1 MFRTTLR
8 TIGAHKRRLL
18 STCTAVL
25 LGVAFLVGTLVMG
38 ASTRDGFGGLFE
50 EANAGTDALVRSDVE
65 VGNGEFS
72 ERGMLAGDLLDRARA
87 VEGVGVAEPLVEAT
101 GQVVGSDG
109 DPIGG
114 GGPPTVA
121 GNWVADPDLNP
132 WQVAEGRAPE
142 ADGEVVLDRQ
152 VAEEG
157 GYAVGDTVTIRTPA
171 RIEATLVGTATFEG
185 RDSMAGST
193 FAAFTTDYAQQSLL
207 ADPTELTGVVVAGDG
222 SVTEAELADRLDA
235 AMPDQVEAITA
246 AQLTAEQEDQIESDF
261 LGLVETFLLV
271 FAGIALVVASFS
283 IYNTFSILVAQRTRE
298 SALMRALG
306 ATRRQVVTSVVVE
319 AAIVGVIS
327 SALGIAAGIGL
338 ASGLVAMAEAN
349 MGFPDSPLTIGSTPI
364 VAGLLVG
371 IVVTLIASVAP
382 AVKASRVA
390 PLAALRDVA
399 IDRSGSSRARAVL
412 GVLVA
417 GAGVAAVVAGTAG
430 EGALGTTGLGAVA
443 LLVGVVLLGP
453 VVARPATAVLGV
465 PLTLRRKGTSGK
477 LARQNAMRNP
487 RRTAGTASALMVG
500 VAVVSLFTVF
510 AASIKQSMND
520 IVDEQFAGDLVMA
533 QTDFSGSGMTPD
545 LARDV
550 NALPEVDAAVGIG
563 TAAVRVADVDYSG
576 SAAEMA
582 LLTGV
587 IDLEP
592 LEGDLATVGAGEIAI
607 EQEWADD
614 HGLTLGGP
622 VPVAFPDGTTEQ
634 LTLAA
639 TYGEASLMGPV
650 IVPTEVWAPHA
661 GQLSD
666 EVVAIDLADG
676 VTLDE
681 GQAAIQ
687 PVADRYGAPEVQD
700 RDEYVDTVASEV
712 DQLLTIVYA
721 LLLLAIVIA
730 LMGIANTLSLSI
742 HERTRELGLLRA
754 VGQTRRQVRAMVRGE
769 SFLVALFGTVGGVGL
784 GAFLAWALVQALES
798 EGFGA
803 FALPMGQLAV
813 VLGLGAVVGVVA
825 ALRPA
830 RRAARLDVL
839 SAIATD

>member
-222 SVTEAELADRLDA
+222 SVTEAELADRLDV
-235 AMPDQVEAITA
+235 AMPDQV
-246 AQLTAEQEDQIESDF
+246 TAEQEDQIESDF

-327 SALGIAAGIGL
+327 SALGIAAGVGL
-338 ASGLVAMAEAN
+338 ASGLVALAEASFGL
-349 MGFPDSPLTIGSTPI
+349 MSTPLVVGATPI
-364 VAGLLVG
+364 VAGLAVG
-371 IVVTLIASVAP
+371 VIVTLVASIAP
-382 AVKASRVA
+382 AVKASWVA

-399 IDRSGSSRARAVL
+399 IDTSGSSRIRAGFGALATL
-412 GVLVA
+412 GGGTLTIV
-417 GAGVAAVVAGTAG
+417 GTAG
-430 EGALGTTGLGAVA
+430 DGSIALAGIGALVT
-443 LLVGVVLLGP
+443 LVGVVLLGP
-453 VVARPATAVLGV
+453 VVARPAAAVLGS
-465 PLTLRRKGTSGK
+465 PLTARRRMAGK

-500 VAVVSLFTVF
+500 VAVVTLFTV
-510 AASIKQSMND
+510 
-520 IVDEQFAGDLVMA
+520 V
-533 QTDFSGSGMTPD
+533 
-545 LARDV
+545 
-550 NALPEVDAAVGIG
+550 
-563 TAAVRVADVDYSG
+563 
-576 SAAEMA
+576 
-582 LLTGV
+582 
-587 IDLEP
+587 
-592 LEGDLATVGAGEIAI
+592 
-607 EQEWADD
+607 
-614 HGLTLGGP
+614 
-622 VPVAFPDGTTEQ
+622 
-634 LTLAA
+634 
-639 TYGEASLMGPV
+639 
-650 IVPTEVWAPHA
+650 
-661 GQLSD
+661 
-666 EVVAIDLADG
+666 
-676 VTLDE
+676 
-681 GQAAIQ
+681 
-687 PVADRYGAPEVQD
+687 
-700 RDEYVDTVASEV
+700 
-712 DQLLTIVYA
+712 
-721 LLLLAIVIA
+721 
-730 LMGIANTLSLSI
+730 
-742 HERTRELGLLRA
+742 
-754 VGQTRRQVRAMVRGE
+754 
-769 SFLVALFGTVGGVGL
+769 
-784 GAFLAWALVQALES
+784 
-798 EGFGA
+798 
-803 FALPMGQLAV
+803 
-813 VLGLGAVVGVVA
+813 
-825 ALRPA
+825 
-830 RRAARLDVL
+830 
-839 SAIATD
+839 

>member
-1 MFRTTLR
+1 
-8 TIGAHKRRLL
+8 
-18 STCTAVL
+18 V
-25 LGVAFLVGTLVMG
+25 
-38 ASTRDGFGGLFE
+38 
-50 EANAGTDALVRSDVE
+50 
-65 VGNGEFS
+65 
-72 ERGMLAGDLLDRARA
+72 
-87 VEGVGVAEPLVEAT
+87 
-101 GQVVGSDG
+101 
-109 DPIGG
+109 
-114 GGPPTVA
+114 
-121 GNWVADPDLNP
+121 
-132 WQVAEGRAPE
+132 
-142 ADGEVVLDRQ
+142 
-152 VAEEG
+152 
-157 GYAVGDTVTIRTPA
+157 
-171 RIEATLVGTATFEG
+171 
-185 RDSMAGST
+185 
-193 FAAFTTDYAQQSLL
+193 
-207 ADPTELTGVVVAGDG
+207 
-222 SVTEAELADRLDA
+222 
-235 AMPDQVEAITA
+235 
-246 AQLTAEQEDQIESDF
+246 
-261 LGLVETFLLV
+261 
-271 FAGIALVVASFS
+271 
-283 IYNTFSILVAQRTRE
+283 
-298 SALMRALG
+298 
-306 ATRRQVVTSVVVE
+306 
-319 AAIVGVIS
+319 
-327 SALGIAAGIGL
+327 
-338 ASGLVAMAEAN
+338 
-349 MGFPDSPLTIGSTPI
+349 
-364 VAGLLVG
+364 LVG

-412 GVLVA
+412 GVLVS
-417 GAGVAAVVAGTAG
+417 GAGIAAVVAGTAG

-453 VVARPATAVLGV
+453 VVARPATAVLGL

-520 IVDEQFAGDLVMA
+520 IVSEQFAGDLVMA

-576 SAAEMA
+576 SAADMA
-582 LLTGV
+582 LLASML
-587 IDLEP
+587 DLEP
-592 LEGDLATVGAGEIAI
+592 VAGDLAAVGEGEIAI
-607 EQEWADD
+607 QQEWADD
-614 HGLTLGGP
+614 HGLTVGGP
-622 VPVAFPDGTTEQ
+622 VPVAFPDGTTED
-634 LTLAA
+634 LVLAA
-639 TYGEASLMGPV
+639 TYDEASLMGPV

-661 GQLSD
+661 GQLTD
-666 EVVAIDLADG
+666 EVVAVDLADG
-676 VTLDE
+676 VSLAE
-681 GQAAIQ
+681 GEAAIQ

-700 RDEYVDTVASEV
+700 RDEYIDTVAGEV
-712 DQLLTIVYA
+712 DQLLTIVYV

-769 SFLVALFGTVGGVGL
+769 SFLVALFGTVGGVAL

-803 FALPMGQLAV
+803 FALPIGQLAV